1 MPLWQLQN
9 TLYFLNHCEHHH
21 PKTNFSE
28 KAGSM
33 HKSVLV
39 VRLHLVPYL
48 RRAET
53 YLAFFKDYYHLDVG
67 FFLLFATEISGAYIY
82 THI

>member
-1 MPLWQLQN
+1 
-9 TLYFLNHCEHHH
+9 
-21 PKTNFSE
+21 
-28 KAGSM
+28 M